1 MLDFRGSSPTDVM
14 AALKR
19 LWRRQSWL
27 TALVG
32 AAGCF
37 LLSGGALRSWL
48 CALTWSLLDVVIV
61 LVWAWYSTLHPE
73 RAWGLVNSMRVTRVS
88 LAVIFVCSMLGLGL
102 AAAPLLLGFVLL
114 HIIFIF
120 NLLNFTRRKNPT
132 DIRRP

>member
-32 AAGCF
+32 AAGCL

-48 CALTWSLLDVVIV
+48 CALAWSLLDVVIV
-61 LVWAWYSTLHPE
+61 LVWAWYSTPHPE
-73 RAWGLVNSMRVTRVS
+73 RAWGLVNCMRVTRVS